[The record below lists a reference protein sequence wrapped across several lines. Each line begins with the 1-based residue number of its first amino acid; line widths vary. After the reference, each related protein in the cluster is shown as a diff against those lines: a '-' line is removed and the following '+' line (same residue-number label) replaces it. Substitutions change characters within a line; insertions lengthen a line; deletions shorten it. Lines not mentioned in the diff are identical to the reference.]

1 MTLTIRDKA
10 DTLGTF
16 RFVSVH
22 LMETLAR
29 WVPTTPELEVKTLFG
44 RHIWD
49 LAQHADLLGKRTFE
63 LRAALHYSRRPAAA
77 YWRALEPLTTVTATA
92 DRIANLYDVVLPDLA
107 ARYATYVAEADPLL
121 DEPSVRVI
129 ERIRADFPRFT
140 QDRATVI
147 AERTEL
153 GAGRRSPRG
162 ELGAIGGFVDFR
174 PAGENASV
182 EAP

>member
-16 RFVSVH
+16 RFVSVQ

-49 LAQHADLLGKRTFE
+49 LAQHADALGKRTFE
-63 LRAALHYSRRPAAA
+63 LRAALHYSRRPADS
-77 YWRALEPLTTVTATA
+77 YGRELERLTAVTGTA
-92 DRIANLYDVVLPDLA
+92 DRIANMYDVVLPDLA
-107 ARYATYVAEADPLL
+107 GRYDAYLRDADPLL

-129 ERIRADFPRFT
+129 ARIVADFPRF
-140 QDRATVI
+140 ATDHRGLI
-147 AERTEL
+147 
-153 GAGRRSPRG
+153 RRHP
-162 ELGAIGGFVDFR
+162 
-174 PAGENASV
+174 
-182 EAP
+182 

>member
-10 DTLGTF
+10 DTLATF

-29 WVPTTPELEVKTLFG
+29 WVPTTPELEIKTLFG

-63 LRAALHYSRRPAAA
+63 LRAALHYSRRPSGD
-77 YWRALEPLTTVTATA
+77 YWRELERLSAVTATA
-92 DRIANLYDVVLPDLA
+92 DRIANMYDVLLPDLA
-107 ARYATYVAEADPLL
+107 ARYERYVGEADPLL

-129 ERIRADFPRFT
+129 ERIVADFPRLAG
-140 QDRATVI
+140 DRAAVVR
-147 AERTEL
+147 ERADL
-153 GAGRRSPRG
+153 GAARRSPDG
-162 ELGAIGGFVDFR
+162 LGAITQFVDFR
-174 PAGENASV
+174 PSTETAAA

>member
-1 MTLTIRDKA
+1 MALTIRDKA

-22 LMETLAR
+22 LMEALAR

-49 LAQHADLLGKRTFE
+49 LAQHADALGKRTFE

-77 YWRALEPLTTVTATA
+77 YGRELERLTAATGTA
-92 DRIANLYDVVLPDLA
+92 DRIANMYDVLLPDLA
-107 ARYATYVAEADPLL
+107 GRYDAYLKAADPLL

-129 ERIRADFPRFT
+129 ARIVADFPRFAS
-140 QDRATVI
+140 DRAAVI
-147 AERTEL
+147 GEHAEL
-153 GAGRRSPRG
+153 ASPPRSTNG
-162 ELGAIGGFVDFR
+162 LGAIAQMVEFR
-174 PAGENASV
+174 PAGEAAAPEAS
-182 EAP
+182 

>member
-16 RFVSVH
+16 RFISVQ

-49 LAQHADLLGKRTFE
+49 LAQHADALGKRTFE
-63 LRAALHYSRRPAAA
+63 LRAALHYTRRAAA
-77 YWRALEPLTTVTATA
+77 PYARELEQLTAVTGTA
-92 DRIANLYDVVLPDLA
+92 DRIANMYDVLLPDLA
-107 ARYATYVAEADPLL
+107 TRYGAYVRAADPLL
-121 DEPSVRVI
+121 DEPSVRLL
-129 ERIRADFPRFT
+129 ERIAADFPRFT
-140 QDRATVI
+140 SDREAVIRECTALAT
-147 AERTEL
+147 ARASTN
-153 GAGRRSPRG
+153 G
-162 ELGAIGGFVDFR
+162 LGAIADFVDFR
-174 PAGENASV
+174 PSTYAAAT

>member
-44 RHIWD
+44 RHVWD
-49 LAQHADLLGKRTFE
+49 LAQHADALGKRTFE

-77 YWRALEPLTTVTATA
+77 YGRELDRLTAVTKTA
-92 DRIANLYDVVLPDLA
+92 DRIVNMYDVLLADLA
-107 ARYATYVAEADPLL
+107 ARYDTYLKEADPLL

-129 ERIRADFPRFT
+129 SRIVADFPRLAS
-140 QDRATVI
+140 DRAAVLGER
-147 AERTEL
+147 AEL
-153 GAGRRSPRG
+153 AAPPRSTNG
-162 ELGAIGGFVDFR
+162 LGAIAQMVEFR
-174 PAGENASV
+174 PAADAAAP

>member
-10 DTLGTF
+10 DTLATF

-29 WVPTTPELEVKTLFG
+29 WVPTTPELEIKTLFG

-63 LRAALHYSRRPAAA
+63 LRAALHYSRRPTSD
-77 YWRALEPLTTVTATA
+77 YWRQLEQLGAATATA
-92 DRIANLYDVVLPDLA
+92 DRIGNMYDVLLPDLA
-107 ARYATYVAEADPLL
+107 ARYDRYVREADPLL
-121 DEPSVRVI
+121 DEPSVRI
-129 ERIRADFPRFT
+129 LDRIVADFPRLAS
-140 QDRATVI
+140 DRAAVVR
-147 AERTEL
+147 ERADLAAT
-153 GAGRRSPRG
+153 RDSPDG
-162 ELGAIGGFVDFR
+162 LAAITQFVDFR
-174 PAGENASV
+174 PATETAAA

>member
-10 DTLGTF
+10 DTLATF

-29 WVPTTPELEVKTLFG
+29 WVPTTPELEIKTLFG

-63 LRAALHYSRRPAAA
+63 LRAALHYSRRPTGDYLAELERLSAA
-77 YWRALEPLTTVTATA
+77 TATA
-92 DRIANLYDVVLPDLA
+92 DRIGNMYDVLLPDLA
-107 ARYATYVAEADPLL
+107 ARYDRYVREADPLL

-129 ERIRADFPRFT
+129 DRIVADYPRLAG
-140 QDRATVI
+140 DRAAVVS
-147 AERTEL
+147 ERVDL
-153 GAGRRSPRG
+153 AARRSPDG
-162 ELGAIGGFVDFR
+162 LGAITQFVDFR
-174 PAGENASV
+174 PAT
-182 EAP
+182 EAAATEGP

>member
-29 WVPTTPELEVKTLFG
+29 WVPTTPELEIKTLFG

-63 LRAALHYSRRPAAA
+63 LRAALHYSRRPTGD
-77 YWRALEPLTTVTATA
+77 YWHELERLSAVTTTT
-92 DRIANLYDVVLPDLA
+92 DRIANMYDVLLPDLA
-107 ARYATYVAEADPLL
+107 ARYESYLREADPLL
-121 DEPSVRVI
+121 DEPSVRVLD
-129 ERIRADFPRFT
+129 RIVADFPRLAG
-140 QDRATVI
+140 DRAAVVREC
-147 AERTEL
+147 AHL
-153 GAGRRSPRG
+153 GAAQRSPDGLR
-162 ELGAIGGFVDFR
+162 AITQFVDFR
-174 PAGENASV
+174 PATEAAATEAS
-182 EAP
+182 

>member
-1 MTLTIRDKA
+1 MTLSIRDKA

-49 LAQHADLLGKRTFE
+49 LAQHADALGRRTFE

-77 YWRALEPLTTVTATA
+77 YGRELDRLTAVTGTA
-92 DRIANLYDVVLPDLA
+92 DRIANMYDVLLPDLA
-107 ARYATYVAEADPLL
+107 ARYGTYLKEADPLL

-129 ERIRADFPRFT
+129 ARIVADFPRLT
-140 QDRATVI
+140 NDRAAVI
-147 AERTEL
+147 GERAEL
-153 GAGRRSPRG
+153 AAPPRSTNG
-162 ELGAIGGFVDFR
+162 LGAITQMVEFR
-174 PAGENASV
+174 PAGEPA
-182 EAP
+182 APEVP

>member
-49 LAQHADLLGKRTFE
+49 LAQHADALGKRTFE

-77 YWRALEPLTTVTATA
+77 YGRELDRLTAVTGTA
-92 DRIANLYDVVLPDLA
+92 DRIANMYDVLLPDLA
-107 ARYATYVAEADPLL
+107 GRYDTYLKEADPLL

-129 ERIRADFPRFT
+129 GRIVADFPRLAS
-140 QDRATVI
+140 DRAAV
-147 AERTEL
+147 L
-153 GAGRRSPRG
+153 GERG
-162 ELGAIGGFVDFR
+162 ELAALPRSTNGLGAIAQMVEFR
-174 PAGENASV
+174 PAADAAAP

>member
-22 LMETLAR
+22 LMETFAR

-49 LAQHADLLGKRTFE
+49 LAQHADALGKRTFE

-77 YWRALEPLTTVTATA
+77 YGGELERLTAVTGTA
-92 DRIANLYDVVLPDLA
+92 DRIANMYDVLLPDLA
-107 ARYATYVAEADPLL
+107 SRYGTYLKEADLLL

-129 ERIRADFPRFT
+129 ARIVADFPRFAS
-140 QDRATVI
+140 DRTAVI
-147 AERTEL
+147 GERAEL
-153 GAGRRSPRG
+153 AASPRSTNG
-162 ELGAIGGFVDFR
+162 LGAIAQMVEFR
-174 PAGENASV
+174 PAGEAA
-182 EAP
+182 APETP